1 MKTVFSTLMMKN
13 VLMNGDSVVG
23 VTIWTKGVSAT
34 VTLPHK
40 TINSK
45 VTIKMLDAINDHPEV
60 LASLA
65 PAPLDVMWS
74 RG

>member
-1 MKTVFSTLMMKN
+1 
-13 VLMNGDSVVG
+13 MNGDSVVG

-45 VTIKMLDAINDHPEV
+45 VTIKMLDAINVSQIIQEY
-60 LASLA
+60 
-65 PAPLDVMWS
+65 
-74 RG
+74 